1 MKKPAKKFFSSLAYA
16 FVAFA
21 ITAMSLPIHSIIASG
36 GPPGYPS
43 QPVPATS
50 NFFVGSYYKN
60 YSAYSQQFQAIKMN
74 NLTANASNNG
84 LTRKPLLGFYNGTN
98 TQTIDWQIK
107 WALEHGL
114 SYFVFEES
122 WNYMQPTPI
131 EDDSVRTFLNAQ
143 FRSQMSFA
151 LKINEIDVPRQ
162 DSTAINQL
170 RKNKLVGDIATY
182 YRDNYINKPNYLR
195 VDGKPV
201 IVLSKNSIDISKN
214 INSVATVTDT
224 LNAFETALGTQVYW
238 ILSDPEVPLAD
249 GEANL
254 TENNLYF
261 QFYKSVGID
270 ALYPEYLAPVTNG
283 SLAGNNQTGMDYYN
297 GYTGFVDQEYRDNIK
312 YMQRARDNG
321 LKLILNAPLNFDER
335 PDETYG
341 NVYSYGRGFTNNP
354 SVSRYEMLLNQIK
367 GLTTAVSFLN
377 VTANGKPMIGAGS
390 WNDWSKDNHIEP
402 GYSRINAYGNW
413 FDTLSAVGRTFVAG
427 FVNPSYNLQDI
438 PNLKSQLPYNQTL
451 FNPSSIDQFRT
462 TRSSQDYLTST
473 EPIDLGSLDFFQV
486 VSTDGGSPT
495 LQIATNIDVVGHS
508 SITIPYSASCG
519 NNGANQCFD
528 EIRVKSYVN
537 TCIGEIWG
545 SCDQTLLTGSYY
557 TVASINRQNCTNKST
572 DADWGYCTVPLS
584 FPASTSAM
592 QRIEKI
598 DVTFNRAP
606 TAGLEPIYINV
617 ASITVQ

>member
-98 TQTIDWQIK
+98 PQTIDWQIK

-122 WNYMQPTPI
+122 WNYMQSTPI
-131 EDDSVRTFLNAQ
+131 EDDSVRTFLDAQ

-162 DSTAINQL
+162 DSAVINQL

-182 YRDNYINKPNYLR
+182 YRDNYINKPNYLK
-195 VDGKPV
+195 VEGKPV
-201 IVLSKNSIDISKN
+201 IVLSKNTLDISHH
-214 INSVATVTDT
+214 INTVATVTDT
-224 LNAFETALGTQVYW
+224 LNAFETALGTQVFW
-238 ILSDPEVPLAD
+238 VLSDPEVPLAD

-254 TENNLYF
+254 AGNNLYF
-261 QFYKSVGID
+261 EFYKSVGID
-270 ALYPEYLAPVTNG
+270 ALYPEYLAPVTIGTLN
-283 SLAGNNQTGMDYYN
+283 AQTGSDYFN

-321 LKLILNAPLNFDER
+321 LKMILNAPVNFDER

-341 NVYSYGRGFTNNP
+341 NIYSYGRGFTNNP
-354 SVSRYEMLLNQIK
+354 TVGRYEMLLNQIK

-402 GYSRINAYGNW
+402 GYSKINANGGW
-413 FDTLSAVGRTFVAG
+413 LDTLSAVGRTFVTG

-438 PNLKSQLPYNQTL
+438 PNMKTYLPYNQTVFDL
-451 FNPSSIDQFRT
+451 N
-462 TRSSQDYLTST
+462 SSQLIKSTRNSQDFLTST
-473 EPIDLGSLDFFQV
+473 EPMSVGSFDYFQV
-486 VSTDGGSPT
+486 VSTDGASPT

-508 SITIPYSASCG
+508 SITIPYSATCG
-519 NNGANQCFD
+519 TDGVNQCFD

-537 TCIGEIWG
+537 TCGGEVWG
-545 SCDQTLLTGSYY
+545 ACDQTQLTGAYY
-557 TVASINRQNCTNKST
+557 TVSFIDRQNCTNKST
-572 DADWGYCTVPLS
+572 DADWGYCTIPLS
-584 FPASTSAM
+584 FPASSSTM

-598 DVTFNRAP
+598 DVVFDTAP
-606 TAGLEPIYINV
+606 SAGLAPIYLNV